1 MNSHGTWLRELHS
14 YRIGGISAAQAR
26 GCMHNKSSFLMTIFP
41 LRVVVPSGGAH
52 SSSSRCTQWVIDI
65 GFDPVWW
72 TG

>member
-26 GCMHNKSSFLMTIFP
+26 GRMHNKSSFLMTIFP
-41 LRVVVPSGGAH
+41 LRVVVPSAGAH
-52 SSSSRCTQWVIDI
+52 PLRCTQWVIDI
-65 GFDPVWW
+65 GFDPVGW